1 MLHYSLLLALFG
13 CALASFNS
21 LGYRTIPTVPIGQDG
36 QNKTIIIF
44 RNGQRIRINCA
55 VCRLC
60 CYGKNMQVQV
70 VPGPGS
76 PAPPSPPFTIPG
88 QIPPRPWGPGTN
100 IPPKQNVPGVPG
112 PDVPEGNTPGFPP
125 APLGNQYYPLPPVPG
140 YATAPPTTTVPPPPP
155 CVPTTTTEAPTT
167 TTTSTTT
174 PRPPCIYTA
183 PPTQPTQPTLP
194 TTLPPPATYPTVPT
208 NGYATSP
215 TPSGYPTAPPPTQ
228 TTVIPVYP
236 VPEWPTTAQPIP
248 TITPKDGEVPP
259 GPNGECCFIDLRAIQ
274 ATISCGISTGSQQ
287 GCCSKTCS
295 STSQIQRQ
303 IQINYQLL
311 ARIFGLIPSR
321 ITCSDAVRFG
331 IVESRE
337 VQGVCQY
344 IPLPSTL
351 PPAPRP
357 SETTSWTFSTY
368 STEPWTT
375 GTTKKDVRTTPF
387 PAYPVPTG
395 HPGFTVPSPGAYVVP
410 PSKSSS
416 APLSIVTSFLTIVLA
431 TVLCF

>member
-60 CYGKNMQVQV
+60 CY
-70 VPGPGS
+70 
-76 PAPPSPPFTIPG
+76 G

>member
-1 MLHYSLLLALFG
+1 MLHISLLLALFG

-21 LGYRTIPTVPIGQDG
+21 LGYRTISTVPIGQDG

-60 CYGKNMQVQV
+60 CY
-70 VPGPGS
+70 
-76 PAPPSPPFTIPG
+76 G

-194 TTLPPPATYPTVPT
+194 TT
-208 NGYATSP
+208 
-215 TPSGYPTAPPPTQ
+215 Q
-228 TTVIPVYP
+228 
-236 VPEWPTTAQPIP
+236 WPTTAQPIP
-248 TITPKDGEVPP
+248 TITPKDGEIPP

-295 STSQIQRQ
+295 STSQVQRQ

-357 SETTSWTFSTY
+357 FETTSWTFSTY

-410 PSKSSS
+410 PSKSTS